1 MAQSGKCVPCKCED
15 LRSIF
20 SFCIEKENFRCEGDY
35 LEEVSESLVSEASLF
50 GEFQSSE
57 RPCPKTNN
65 KQTTTTK
72 SSASQRALKCLLTNM
87 AM

>member
-35 LEEVSESLVSEASLF
+35 LEEESGSLVSEASLF

-57 RPCPKTNN
+57 RPCPKTN
-65 KQTTTTK
+65 TTTK